1 MAAYRFLTSVMT
13 RLKTL
18 SDMTDDFEEAR
29 LKTPIHQLETNGAR
43 FKKIIDFVKLNFGSI
58 DWEMEGFKRKMMIN
72 T

>member
-1 MAAYRFLTSVMT
+1 LAAYRFFTSVMT

-29 LKTPIHQLETNGAR
+29 LKTPIHQFEANFAR

>member
-1 MAAYRFLTSVMT
+1 MM

-18 SDMTDDFEEAR
+18 SDLTDDFEEAR
-29 LKTPIHQLETNGAR
+29 LKTRIHQLEVNCAR

-58 DWEMEGFKRKMMIN
+58 DWEMEGFKRKIMIN

>member
-1 MAAYRFLTSVMT
+1 LAAYRFLTSVMA

-29 LKTPIHQLETNGAR
+29 LKTPIHQLEANGAR